1 MGRLRGQVAEQSPR
15 AWLLPAPSRTLRRN
29 FTNLDKCFIFLCH
42 CGKSF
47 SASDAITLAI
57 TAKLKTAHGRLY
69 SRCD

>member
-1 MGRLRGQVAEQSPR
+1 MGRLRDQVAEQSPR

-29 FTNLDKCFIFLCH
+29 FTNLDKCFIFLC
-42 CGKSF
+42 KSF